1 MFSLFNKKR
10 HPASELYDHYS
21 EDEKLTILA
30 ILYLAGTCDNKLV
43 TSNRMNI
50 ELDFLN
56 QVVNIFEVKAKS
68 SQQLLNSVG
77 PDNLLIRLKSFEK
90 SKIDIVLVMMM
101 EMLQCDGPLNEDEV
115 NFIIA
120 VLDRLDIS
128 LEAFKEQMELN
139 KKMYNFFM
147 K

>member
-30 ILYLAGTCDNKLV
+30 VLFLAGTCDNKLV
-43 TSNRMNI
+43 GRSRMDT

-56 QVVNIFEVKAKS
+56 VVVTIFEVKAKS
-68 SQQLLNSVG
+68 SQELLNSVG

-101 EMLQCDGPLNEDEV
+101 EMLQCDGPLNEEEV

-128 LEAFKEQMELN
+128 LEAFKEPMELN

>member
-10 HPASELYDHYS
+10 HPAAELYAHYS

-30 ILYLAGTCDNKLV
+30 ILFLAGTCDNNLS
-43 TSNRMNI
+43 TSTQRNT
-50 ELDFLN
+50 ELRFLN
-56 QVVNIFEVKAKS
+56 EVVEIFEVKAKS
-68 SQQLLNSVG
+68 SQQLLNNVG

-90 SKIDIVLVMMM
+90 SKIDIVLVMIM
-101 EMLQCDGPLNEDEV
+101 EMLQCDGPLNEEEV

-128 LEAFKEQMELN
+128 FEAFKEQMEMN

>member
-10 HPASELYDHYS
+10 HPAAELYDHYS

-30 ILYLAGTCDNKLV
+30 ILFLAGTCDNKLV
-43 TSNRMNI
+43 TSSRI
-50 ELDFLN
+50 DTELDFLN
-56 QVVNIFEVKAKS
+56 QVVNIFEVKAQS

-90 SKIDIVLVMMM
+90 SKIDMVLVMIM
-101 EMLQCDGPLNEDEV
+101 EMLQCDGQLNEEEV
-115 NFIIA
+115 NFILA
-120 VLDRLDIS
+120 VLDRLDIPF
-128 LEAFKEQMELN
+128 EAFKEQMEMN
-139 KKMYNFFM
+139 KKLYNFFM

>member
-30 ILYLAGTCDNKLV
+30 VLFLAGTCDNELV
-43 TSNRMNI
+43 TRSRMDT

-56 QVVNIFEVKAKS
+56 QAVTIFEAKAKN
-68 SQQLLNSVG
+68 SQQLLNSIG

-90 SKIDIVLVMMM
+90 SKIDMVLVMIM
-101 EMLQCDGPLNEDEV
+101 EMLQCDGPLNEEEV
-115 NFIIA
+115 NFILA
-120 VLDRLDIS
+120 VLDRLDIPF
-128 LEAFKEQMELN
+128 ETFKEQMEMN

>member
-10 HPASELYDHYS
+10 HPAAELYSHYS
-21 EDEKLTILA
+21 EDEKLTILW
-30 ILYLAGTCDNKLV
+30 ILFLAATIDNKLS
-43 TSNRMNI
+43 TSTQMNI
-50 ELDFLN
+50 ELNFLN
-56 QVVNIFEVKAKS
+56 DMVAIFEVKARS
-68 SQQLLNSVG
+68 SQQLLQSVG
-77 PDNLLIRLKSFEK
+77 PDNLLIRLKAFEK

-101 EMLQCDGPLNEDEV
+101 EMLQCDGQLNEEEV
-115 NFIIA
+115 NFIVA

-128 LEAFKEQMELN
+128 FEAFKEQMEIN

>member
-10 HPASELYDHYS
+10 HPAAELYSHYS
-21 EDEKLTILA
+21 EDEKLTILW
-30 ILYLAGTCDNKLV
+30 ILFLAATIDNKLS
-43 TSNRMNI
+43 TSTQMNI
-50 ELDFLN
+50 ELNFLN
-56 QVVNIFEVKAKS
+56 DMVAIFEVKARS
-68 SQQLLNSVG
+68 SQQLLQSVG
-77 PDNLLIRLKSFEK
+77 PDNLLIRLKAFEK

-101 EMLQCDGPLNEDEV
+101 EMLQCDGQLNEEEV
-115 NFIIA
+115 NFIVA

-128 LEAFKEQMELN
+128 FEAFKEQMEMN

>member
-43 TSNRMNI
+43 TSSRMNT

-56 QVVNIFEVKAKS
+56 VVVTIFEVKAKS

-90 SKIDIVLVMMM
+90 STIDIVLVMM
-101 EMLQCDGPLNEDEV
+101 
-115 NFIIA
+115 
-120 VLDRLDIS
+120 
-128 LEAFKEQMELN
+128 
-139 KKMYNFFM
+139 
-147 K
+147 

>member
-1 MFSLFNKKR
+1 
-10 HPASELYDHYS
+10 
-21 EDEKLTILA
+21 
-30 ILYLAGTCDNKLV
+30 
-43 TSNRMNI
+43 
-50 ELDFLN
+50 
-56 QVVNIFEVKAKS
+56 
-68 SQQLLNSVG
+68 
-77 PDNLLIRLKSFEK
+77 
-90 SKIDIVLVMMM
+90 MMM
-101 EMLQCDGPLNEDEV
+101 EMLQCDGPLNEEEV

>member
-10 HPASELYDHYS
+10 HPAAELYSHYS

-30 ILYLAGTCDNKLV
+30 ILFLAGSCDNHISNSSQMKTELKL
-43 TSNRMNI
+43 
-50 ELDFLN
+50 LN
-56 QVVNIFEVKAKS
+56 EVVDIFEVKARS
-68 SQQLLNSVG
+68 SQQLLQSVG
-77 PDNLLIRLKSFEK
+77 PDNLLIRLKAFDK
-90 SKIDIVLVMMM
+90 AKIDIVLVMIM
-101 EMLQCDGPLNEDEV
+101 EMLQCDGQLNEEEV
-115 NFIIA
+115 NFIIS

-128 LEAFKEQMELN
+128 FEAFKEQLEMN

>member
-10 HPASELYDHYS
+10 HPAAELYSHYS

-30 ILYLAGTCDNKLV
+30 ILFLASSCDNSLSTSSQMNTELKL
-43 TSNRMNI
+43 
-50 ELDFLN
+50 LN
-56 QVVNIFEVKAKS
+56 EVVDIFEVKARS
-68 SQQLLNSVG
+68 AQQLLQSVG
-77 PDNLLIRLKSFEK
+77 PDNLFIRLKAFDK
-90 SKIDIVLVMMM
+90 AKIDIVLVMIM
-101 EMLQCDGPLNEDEV
+101 EMLQCDGQLNEEEV

-128 LEAFKEQMELN
+128 FEAFKEQLEMN

>member
-43 TSNRMNI
+43 TSSRMNT

-56 QVVNIFEVKAKS
+56 QVVNIFEVKAQS

-101 EMLQCDGPLNEDEV
+101 EMLQCDGPLNEEEV

-128 LEAFKEQMELN
+128 
-139 KKMYNFFM
+139 
-147 K
+147 

>member
-1 MFSLFNKKR
+1 MFSLFSKKR

-30 ILYLAGTCDNKLV
+30 TLFLAGTCDNKLV
-43 TSNRMNI
+43 TSSRMNT

-56 QVVNIFEVKAKS
+56 EVVNIFEVKAKS
-68 SQQLLNSVG
+68 SQQLLNSIG
-77 PDNLLIRLKSFEK
+77 PDNILIRLKSFEK
-90 SKIDIVLVMMM
+90 SKIDMVLVMLM
-101 EMLQCDGPLNEDEV
+101 EMLQCDGPLNEEEV

-128 LEAFKEQMELN
+128 LEAFKQQMELN

>member
-30 ILYLAGTCDNKLV
+30 VLFLAGTCDNKLV
-43 TSNRMNI
+43 ARSRMDT

-56 QVVNIFEVKAKS
+56 EVVTIFEVKAKS

-101 EMLQCDGPLNEDEV
+101 DMLQCDGPLNEEEV

>member
-30 ILYLAGTCDNKLV
+30 ILFLAGTCDNKLA
-43 TSNRMNI
+43 TSSRMDT

-56 QVVNIFEVKAKS
+56 VVVTIFEVKAKS

-90 SKIDIVLVMMM
+90 SKIDIVLVMIM
-101 EMLQCDGPLNEDEV
+101 EMLQCDGPLNEEEV

-128 LEAFKEQMELN
+128 LEAFKEQMEMN
-139 KKMYNFFM
+139 KKVYNFFM

>member
-1 MFSLFNKKR
+1 MFSLFNKIR
-10 HPASELYDHYS
+10 HPAAELYSHYS

-30 ILYLAGTCDNKLV
+30 ILFLAGSCDSSLSNSSQMNTELKL
-43 TSNRMNI
+43 
-50 ELDFLN
+50 LN
-56 QVVNIFEVKAKS
+56 EVVDIFEVKARS
-68 SQQLLNSVG
+68 SQQLLQSVG
-77 PDNLLIRLKSFEK
+77 PDNLFTRLKAFEK
-90 SKIDIVLVMMM
+90 VKIDIVLVMIM
-101 EMLQCDGPLNEDEV
+101 EMLQCDGPLNEEEV

-128 LEAFKEQMELN
+128 FEAFKEHMEMN

>member
-10 HPASELYDHYS
+10 HPAAELYSHYS

-30 ILYLAGTCDNKLV
+30 ILFLAGSSDNNLSNSSQLNTELKL
-43 TSNRMNI
+43 
-50 ELDFLN
+50 LN
-56 QVVNIFEVKAKS
+56 EVVDIFEVKARS
-68 SQQLLNSVG
+68 AQQLLQSLG
-77 PDNLLIRLKSFEK
+77 PDNLLIRLKEFEK
-90 SKIDIVLVMMM
+90 AKIDIVLVMIM
-101 EMLQCDGPLNEDEV
+101 EMLQCDGPLNEEEV

-128 LEAFKEQMELN
+128 FEAFKEQLEMN

>member
-10 HPASELYDHYS
+10 HPAAELYSHYS

-30 ILYLAGTCDNKLV
+30 ILFLASSCDNSLSTSSQMNTELKL
-43 TSNRMNI
+43 
-50 ELDFLN
+50 LN
-56 QVVNIFEVKAKS
+56 EVVDIFEVKARS
-68 SQQLLNSVG
+68 AQQLLQSVG
-77 PDNLLIRLKSFEK
+77 PDNLLIRLKAFDK
-90 SKIDIVLVMMM
+90 AKIDIVLVMIM
-101 EMLQCDGPLNEDEV
+101 EMLQCDGQLNEEEV

-128 LEAFKEQMELN
+128 FEAFKEQLEMN

>member
-10 HPASELYDHYS
+10 HPAAELYSHYS

-30 ILYLAGTCDNKLV
+30 ILFLASSCDNSLSTSSQMNTELKL
-43 TSNRMNI
+43 
-50 ELDFLN
+50 LN
-56 QVVNIFEVKAKS
+56 EMVDIFEVKARS
-68 SQQLLNSVG
+68 AQQLLQSVG
-77 PDNLLIRLKSFEK
+77 PDNLLIRLKAFEK
-90 SKIDIVLVMMM
+90 AKIDIVLVMIM
-101 EMLQCDGPLNEDEV
+101 EMLQCDGPLNEEEV

-128 LEAFKEQMELN
+128 FEAFKEQMEMN
-139 KKMYNFFM
+139 KQMYNFFM

>member
-10 HPASELYDHYS
+10 HPAAELYSHYS

-30 ILYLAGTCDNKLV
+30 ILFLAGSCDNNISNSSQMNTKLK
-43 TSNRMNI
+43 
-50 ELDFLN
+50 LLN
-56 QVVNIFEVKAKS
+56 EVVDIFEVKARS
-68 SQQLLNSVG
+68 AQQLLQSVG
-77 PDNLLIRLKSFEK
+77 PDNLLIRLKAFDK
-90 SKIDIVLVMMM
+90 SKIDIVLVMIM
-101 EMLQCDGPLNEDEV
+101 EMLQCDGALNEGEV

-128 LEAFKEQMELN
+128 FEAFKEQLEMN

>member
-43 TSNRMNI
+43 TSSRMNT

-56 QVVNIFEVKAKS
+56 QVVNIFEVKAQS

-101 EMLQCDGPLNEDEV
+101 EMLQCDGPLNEEEV

>member
-10 HPASELYDHYS
+10 HPAAELYSHYS

-30 ILYLAGTCDNKLV
+30 ILFLASSCDNSLSTSSQMNTELKL
-43 TSNRMNI
+43 
-50 ELDFLN
+50 LN
-56 QVVNIFEVKAKS
+56 EVVDIFEVKARS
-68 SQQLLNSVG
+68 AQQLLQSVG
-77 PDNLLIRLKSFEK
+77 PDNLLIRLKAFDK
-90 SKIDIVLVMMM
+90 AKIDIVLVMIM
-101 EMLQCDGPLNEDEV
+101 EMLQCDGQFNEEEV

-128 LEAFKEQMELN
+128 FEAFKEQLEMN
-139 KKMYNFFM
+139 KKTYNFFM

>member
-10 HPASELYDHYS
+10 HPAAEFYSHYS

-30 ILYLAGTCDNKLV
+30 ILFLAGSCDNNLSNSSQMNTELKL
-43 TSNRMNI
+43 
-50 ELDFLN
+50 LN
-56 QVVNIFEVKAKS
+56 EVVDIFEVKARS
-68 SQQLLNSVG
+68 AQQLLQSVG
-77 PDNLLIRLKSFEK
+77 PDNLLIRLKAFDK
-90 SKIDIVLVMMM
+90 AKIDIVLVMIM
-101 EMLQCDGPLNEDEV
+101 EMLQCDGQLNEEEV

-128 LEAFKEQMELN
+128 FEAFKEQLEMN

>member
-10 HPASELYDHYS
+10 HPAAEFYSHYS

-30 ILYLAGTCDNKLV
+30 ILFLAGSCDNNLSNSSQMNTELKL
-43 TSNRMNI
+43 
-50 ELDFLN
+50 LN
-56 QVVNIFEVKAKS
+56 EVVDIFEVKARCA
-68 SQQLLNSVG
+68 QQLLQSVG
-77 PDNLLIRLKSFEK
+77 PDNLLIRLKAFDK
-90 SKIDIVLVMMM
+90 AKIDIVLVMIM
-101 EMLQCDGPLNEDEV
+101 EMLQCDGQLNEEEV

-128 LEAFKEQMELN
+128 FEAFKEQLEMN

>member
-10 HPASELYDHYS
+10 HPAAELYDHYS

-30 ILYLAGTCDNKLV
+30 VLFLAGTCDNKLV
-43 TSNRMNI
+43 TRSRMDT

-56 QVVNIFEVKAKS
+56 QVVTIFEVKAQS
-68 SQQLLNSVG
+68 SQHLLNSVG

-90 SKIDIVLVMMM
+90 SKIDMVLVMIM
-101 EMLQCDGPLNEDEV
+101 EMLQCDGPLNEEEV

-120 VLDRLDIS
+120 VLDRLDIPF
-128 LEAFKEQMELN
+128 ETFKEQMEMN
-139 KKMYNFFM
+139 KKLYNFFM

>member
-21 EDEKLTILA
+21 EDEKLTVLA
-30 ILYLAGTCDNKLV
+30 VLFLAGTCDNKLV
-43 TSNRMNI
+43 TRSRMDT
-50 ELDFLN
+50 ELEFLN
-56 QVVNIFEVKAKS
+56 VVVTIFEVKAKS

-101 EMLQCDGPLNEDEV
+101 EMLQCDGPLNEEEV

>member
-30 ILYLAGTCDNKLV
+30 VLFLAGTCDNKLV
-43 TSNRMNI
+43 TRSRMDT
-50 ELDFLN
+50 ELEFLN
-56 QVVNIFEVKAKS
+56 EVVTIFEVKAKS
-68 SQQLLNSVG
+68 SQQLLTSVG
-77 PDNLLIRLKSFEK
+77 PDNLLIRLKSYEK
-90 SKIDIVLVMMM
+90 SKIDLVLVMIM
-101 EMLQCDGPLNEDEV
+101 EMLQCDGPLNEEEV

>member
-10 HPASELYDHYS
+10 HPAAELYSHYS

-30 ILYLAGTCDNKLV
+30 ILFLAGSCDNNLSNSSQMNTELKL
-43 TSNRMNI
+43 
-50 ELDFLN
+50 LN
-56 QVVNIFEVKAKS
+56 EVVDIFEVKARS
-68 SQQLLNSVG
+68 AQQLLQSVG
-77 PDNLLIRLKSFEK
+77 PDNLLIRLKVFDK
-90 SKIDIVLVMMM
+90 AKIDIVLVMIM
-101 EMLQCDGPLNEDEV
+101 EMLQCDGQLNEEEV

-128 LEAFKEQMELN
+128 FEAFKEQLEMN